1 YNMNHLL
8 YQFKKRRRP
17 LVFVCLLMAGFGSN
31 CMTQTPKLTNAFA
44 ASSGIAVD
52 SKGNAFVT
60 GQNNKVIKITAAGK
74 AELFAGGGRNR
85 KDGLAKEIRFSSL
98 AGIAIDSS
106 DNLYVADGTRIRK
119 ITPEGFV
126 TTIAGSEISGYKDGD
141 RSIAT
146 FVNLENIA
154 IDNKGTIYVTDNE
167 FTNNRGSSGHHV
179 IRKISAEGIVT
190 TIKNGNEAEL
200 RVHYARGIAC
210 DKDGNL
216 YVNASV
222 SHCIKKI
229 SPSGVITTVAG
240 QCDKTKFNSVYK
252 EGPVSTAVLTNPSGM
267 AIAKNGDIYI
277 TDTRLHRI
285 IKIANNKVTTV
296 AGSGKFNFSGNPA
309 GAAEPGFA
317 DGKTTAARFN
327 APAGIAFDRNG
338 NLFIVDASSSNNSY
352 IRKLSPEGMV
362 TTFCKH
368 EWNPKTSQYEE
379 VE

>member
-1 YNMNHLL
+1 MKY
-8 YQFKKRRRP
+8 P
-17 LVFVCLLMAGFGSN
+17 
-31 CMTQTPKLTNAFA
+31 
-44 ASSGIAVD
+44 GI
-52 SKGNAFVT
+52 K
-60 GQNNKVIKITAAGK
+60 
-74 AELFAGGGRNR
+74 
-85 KDGLAKEIRFSSL
+85 
-98 AGIAIDSS
+98 
-106 DNLYVADGTRIRK
+106 
-119 ITPEGFV
+119 
-126 TTIAGSEISGYKDGD
+126 
-141 RSIAT
+141 IAT

>member
-1 YNMNHLL
+1 MAIFSRLTKVAIERSPSL
-8 YQFKKRRRP
+8 YP
-17 LVFVCLLMAGFGSN
+17 DISLPAMV
-31 CMTQTPKLTNAFA
+31 
-44 ASSGIAVD
+44 
-52 SKGNAFVT
+52 VT
-60 GQNNKVIKITAAGK
+60 K
-74 AELFAGGGRNR
+74 
-85 KDGLAKEIRFSSL
+85 
-98 AGIAIDSS
+98 
-106 DNLYVADGTRIRK
+106 
-119 ITPEGFV
+119 
-126 TTIAGSEISGYKDGD
+126 
-141 RSIAT
+141 
-146 FVNLENIA
+146 
-154 IDNKGTIYVTDNE
+154 
-167 FTNNRGSSGHHV
+167 
-179 IRKISAEGIVT
+179 
-190 TIKNGNEAEL
+190 
-200 RVHYARGIAC
+200 
-210 DKDGNL
+210 
-216 YVNASV
+216 
-222 SHCIKKI
+222 
-229 SPSGVITTVAG
+229 PSGVITTVAG

>member
-1 YNMNHLL
+1 M
-8 YQFKKRRRP
+8 
-17 LVFVCLLMAGFGSN
+17 
-31 CMTQTPKLTNAFA
+31 
-44 ASSGIAVD
+44 
-52 SKGNAFVT
+52 
-60 GQNNKVIKITAAGK
+60 
-74 AELFAGGGRNR
+74 
-85 KDGLAKEIRFSSL
+85 
-98 AGIAIDSS
+98 
-106 DNLYVADGTRIRK
+106 IRK
-119 ITPEGFV
+119 ITADGSV
-126 TTIAGSEISGYKDGD
+126 TTIAGTNISGYKDGD
-141 RSIAT
+141 KLTAA
-146 FVNLENIA
+146 FVDIESIA

-167 FTNNRGSSGHHV
+167 FTNNRGSSGYHV
-179 IRKISAEGIVT
+179 IRKITAGGMVT

-200 RVHYARGIAC
+200 RIHYARSIAC

-229 SPSGVITTVAG
+229 SPSGVITTLAG
-240 QCDKTKFNSVYK
+240 QCDKTIFNSVYK
-252 EGPVSTAVLTNPSGM
+252 EGPVSSAVLTNPSGI
-267 AIAKNGDIYI
+267 AIGKNGDIYI

-309 GAAEPGFA
+309 GAAEPGYS
-317 DGKTTAARFN
+317 DGKTIAARFN

-352 IRKLSPEGMV
+352 IRKLSPDGMV

-379 VE
+379 AE

>member
-1 YNMNHLL
+1 
-8 YQFKKRRRP
+8 
-17 LVFVCLLMAGFGSN
+17 
-31 CMTQTPKLTNAFA
+31 MTQTPKLTNAFA

-216 YVNASV
+216 YE
-222 SHCIKKI
+222 
-229 SPSGVITTVAG
+229 T
-240 QCDKTKFNSVYK
+240 
-252 EGPVSTAVLTNPSGM
+252 
-267 AIAKNGDIYI
+267 
-277 TDTRLHRI
+277 
-285 IKIANNKVTTV
+285 
-296 AGSGKFNFSGNPA
+296 PA
-309 GAAEPGFA
+309 
-317 DGKTTAARFN
+317 
-327 APAGIAFDRNG
+327 
-338 NLFIVDASSSNNSY
+338 
-352 IRKLSPEGMV
+352 
-362 TTFCKH
+362 
-368 EWNPKTSQYEE
+368 
-379 VE
+379 

>member
-1 YNMNHLL
+1 
-8 YQFKKRRRP
+8 
-17 LVFVCLLMAGFGSN
+17 MAGFGSN

-368 EWNPKTSQYEE
+368 EWNQAHYGKIPNPWPED

>member
-1 YNMNHLL
+1 MAES
-8 YQFKKRRRP
+8 
-17 LVFVCLLMAGFGSN
+17 VFPVHRYVSARLIFS
-31 CMTQTPKLTNAFA
+31 
-44 ASSGIAVD
+44 
-52 SKGNAFVT
+52 
-60 GQNNKVIKITAAGK
+60 TAAGK

-200 RVHYARGIAC
+200 RVQGI
-210 DKDGNL
+210 G
-216 YVNASV
+216 
-222 SHCIKKI
+222 
-229 SPSGVITTVAG
+229 
-240 QCDKTKFNSVYK
+240 
-252 EGPVSTAVLTNPSGM
+252 
-267 AIAKNGDIYI
+267 
-277 TDTRLHRI
+277 HR
-285 IKIANNKVTTV
+285 
-296 AGSGKFNFSGNPA
+296 
-309 GAAEPGFA
+309 
-317 DGKTTAARFN
+317 
-327 APAGIAFDRNG
+327 
-338 NLFIVDASSSNNSY
+338 SS
-352 IRKLSPEGMV
+352 R
-362 TTFCKH
+362 
-368 EWNPKTSQYEE
+368 
-379 VE
+379 